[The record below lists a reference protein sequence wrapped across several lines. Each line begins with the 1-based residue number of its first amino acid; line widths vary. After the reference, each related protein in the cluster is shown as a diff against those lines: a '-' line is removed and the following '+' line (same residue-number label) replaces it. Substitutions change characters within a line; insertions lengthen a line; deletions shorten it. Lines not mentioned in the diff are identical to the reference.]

1 MHNLHFIAI
10 NAISAK
16 QACEKVDLVFNGYK
30 IKKLDFSKLDVNP
43 DHFRELENP
52 YDEEEYDSFATYLT
66 ELLNPDDPWIFQDL
80 EHELDGETILKIY
93 DFFRENAGYDVDL
106 ADNTFDIT
114 VLGAMNEDET
124 DKHFHNSG
132 HWNFNKFSKS
142 DIDKILSNEFGKE
155 VFCFGDNEWI
165 DDAPADSVSIKDQ
178 FEKDST
184 LPKFVVML
192 DVKS

>member
-1 MHNLHFIAI
+1 M
-10 NAISAK
+10 
-16 QACEKVDLVFNGYK
+16 VFNGYK